1 MAITGSLGSIR
12 LANKLDSDRRKK
24 TSVVSSPT
32 DRMVCFEG
40 TKCGKRHVMKTT
52 KSLVKVHL
60 KKNSSQRE
68 IIKNY
73 FVNKKLKETP
83 RNIQEKIINK
93 IKAIK

>member
-1 MAITGSLGSIR
+1 MRQET
-12 LANKLDSDRRKK
+12 
-24 TSVVSSPT
+24 
-32 DRMVCFEG
+32 
-40 TKCGKRHVMKTT
+40 RHENNQE
-52 KSLVKVHL
+52 SGESAL